1 MALNNESL
9 GSRISHSLG
18 LTQNKLH
25 HRVLQGNWSSIL
37 RRLETPEGKKLAR
50 KPNPCGDLPLHLACY
65 MGQSPP
71 AIIRALIAAYPEGVH
86 HRNKAGFVPLQ
97 LARVN
102 YRSDHPFRNDVL
114 FFLET
119 YYVTDSDEAAIAA
132 RARLRR
138 QQNDPDAQGADEQ
151 ECVRPPVIVSRS
163 LYKAAGSG
171 SALELELEPPTT
183 YQTSGTCVVCLDKK
197 ANYVILPCG
206 HQCLCEGCAQAL
218 IAENHQEY
226 HCPVGR
232 CRISAI
238 VKESALRSKKDRSK
252 KDSKKGDGSTNE
264 LDA

>member
-18 LTQNKLH
+18 LTQNKIH

-37 RRLETPEGKKLAR
+37 RRLETPEGKKLAG

-71 AIIRALIAAYPEGVH
+71 VIIRALIAAYPEGVH

-97 LARVN
+97 LAQVN

-119 YYVTDSDEAAIAA
+119 HYVTD
-132 RARLRR
+132 
-138 QQNDPDAQGADEQ
+138 PDAKSADEQ

-163 LYKAAGSG
+163 LYKATGSV
-171 SALELELEPPTT
+171 LEPPTT

-226 HCPVGR
+226 RCPVGR

-238 VKESALRSKKDRSK
+238 VKESALRSKKDRWK
-252 KDSKKGDGSTNE
+252 KDSRKGDGSTNE